1 MRDPVA
7 RCAVLV
13 AGIAPLC
20 TGRRSYIPQFKGTA
34 MPEVA
39 GLALYGA
46 AASRAAVVALIG
58 AVPAVARF
66 GVIAFA
72 AMARV
77 CGCRVGRA
85 VVVQWLQWTG
95 MTGVCRWV
103 DIRTGTDDMAA
114 VCAGGVASVALTV
127 ADLLLRIE
135 HRGAAAVVTACID
148 RLKEETAAAG
158 GTHGAELWDR
168 AAPLKGGAVGH
179 QLEQGLRLIGVPI
192 SSNRYDVILIV
203 FAAIL
208 HLPADGFL
216 TGSLL
221 GIKPDLVAWLDD
233 HTGCPAVFHRHKS
246 GVLCPIAVNS
256 FRLFVFADAAFSL
269 HAAFIA
275 LGIGGFDHIPAA
287 PAMGNHDEPLA
298 AGNLALFWVGIAGF
312 KDELLHRLGRA
323 ADVEGILI
331 DTAEA
336 GAVPVPAVIMD
347 MALHRNYIVA
357 DGTSEHIDSAAA
369 HCVIANVKHK
379 GMREDA
385 LLGAGGHIMR
395 FVIACFKQARELV
408 AVAFRVAAHDTVMGN
423 PMLIDPSDIVFRR
436 SLAVF
441 RGHTHTRLLMAVGM
455 GGSQLCLRR
464 FHGVRRVALSADD
477 AVVGVV
483 IHAGLGGNRQ
493 PQRWGV
499 HVHIVICLRQ
509 LVGRRRGIRIILLI
523 PLIGQLVAFQ
533 ALCRDREGD
542 PVMFAVQQVVF
553 RLFVIIAAAVDRG
566 LTLDTPRLAVDD
578 DGTAADVA
586 TDLAHALGVK
596 FMVGGIQLF
605 IVTIAAG
612 VPVLRSVSLPGGGGY
627 VGMSGAG
634 MLRLQMILKIRVAE
648 APVVMVA
655 AHSTHG
661 ISAAVLAALIA
672 AVLAG
677 IAVVEAQAAVL
688 TEVIRI
694 VSVHCAHSL
703 GAVGVALAALLA
715 HLAGFAELVLVLLIR
730 DPAVAA
736 LTDVLVPLGAFH
748 AGLAVWAA
756 AALGVISAALKAQAA
771 VLAGLLVQQA
781 FLALFAGCVAIDAV
795 DDTGIIVVHALVHR
809 TEAGVTQRAVHRV
822 AVIVCAVIAEAAGV
836 ADGYGAA
843 WTLIAFAAQLVILA
857 DVAFAAGRAVRF
869 LHAVGAFVALI
880 APIGCIEQTLTTIVA
895 VKFSE
900 AVGVAVN
907 GAEPTTVAH
916 ILSPVVVVAV
926 DTICALVVV
935 LPKGMGMKFLTR
947 HQ

>member
-34 MPEVA
+34 MSEVA

-46 AASRAAVVALIG
+46 AASCAAVVALIG
-58 AVPAVARF
+58 AVSAVARF

-85 VVVQWLQWTG
+85 VVVQRLQWTG

-114 VCAGGVASVALTV
+114 VCAGGVAGVALTV

-179 QLEQGLRLIGVPI
+179 QLEQGLRLIGIPI

-233 HTGCPAVFHRHKS
+233 HTGCPTIFHRHKG
-246 GVLCPIAVNS
+246 GVLCPIAVNF
-256 FRLFVFADAAFSL
+256 FRLFVFADAAFSF

-275 LGIGGFDHIPAA
+275 LGIRVFDHIPAA
-287 PAMGNHDEPLA
+287 PAMGNHDELFA
-298 AGNLALFWVGIAGF
+298 AGNLALFGVGIAGF

-347 MALHRNYIVA
+347 MALHGNGIVA

-369 HCVIANVKHK
+369 YRFKASVKHK

-385 LLGAGGHIMR
+385 LLGAAGHIMR
-395 FVIACFKQARELV
+395 FVKTAFFEQARELV
-408 AVAFRVAAHDTVMGN
+408 TVAFRVAAYDTVMGI
-423 PMLIDPSDIVFRR
+423 PILIDPSDLVFRR
-436 SLAVF
+436 SLAVVGVH
-441 RGHTHTRLLMAVGM
+441 RHTGLLIAVGM

-464 FHGVRRVALSADD
+464 FHGVCGVAASADD
-477 AVVGVV
+477 AEVGVV
-483 IHAGLGGNRQ
+483 ILAGLGGNRQ
-493 PQRWGV
+493 LQRGGV
-499 HVHIVICLRQ
+499 HVHIVSCLRQ
-509 LVGRRRGIRIILLI
+509 LVGCRRGIRIILQI
-523 PLIGQLVAFQ
+523 PLIGQPVALQ

-542 PVMFAVQQVVF
+542 PVMFAEQQAVF
-553 RLFVIIAAAVDRG
+553 RLFNIIAAAIDRG
-566 LTLDTPRLAVDD
+566 LTLDALGLAGDD
-578 DGTAADVA
+578 DGAAADVA
-586 TDLAHALGVK
+586 ADLAHALGVI

-605 IVTIAAG
+605 IVAIAAG
-612 VPVLRSVSLPGGGGY
+612 MPVLRSVG
-627 VGMSGAG
+627 
-634 MLRLQMILKIRVAE
+634 
-648 APVVMVA
+648 
-655 AHSTHG
+655 
-661 ISAAVLAALIA
+661 
-672 AVLAG
+672 
-677 IAVVEAQAAVL
+677 
-688 TEVIRI
+688 
-694 VSVHCAHSL
+694 
-703 GAVGVALAALLA
+703 
-715 HLAGFAELVLVLLIR
+715 
-730 DPAVAA
+730 
-736 LTDVLVPLGAFH
+736 
-748 AGLAVWAA
+748 
-756 AALGVISAALKAQAA
+756 
-771 VLAGLLVQQA
+771 
-781 FLALFAGCVAIDAV
+781 
-795 DDTGIIVVHALVHR
+795 
-809 TEAGVTQRAVHRV
+809 
-822 AVIVCAVIAEAAGV
+822 
-836 ADGYGAA
+836 
-843 WTLIAFAAQLVILA
+843 
-857 DVAFAAGRAVRF
+857 
-869 LHAVGAFVALI
+869 
-880 APIGCIEQTLTTIVA
+880 
-895 VKFSE
+895 
-900 AVGVAVN
+900 
-907 GAEPTTVAH
+907 
-916 ILSPVVVVAV
+916 
-926 DTICALVVV
+926 
-935 LPKGMGMKFLTR
+935 
-947 HQ
+947 

>member
-1 MRDPVA
+1 
-7 RCAVLV
+7 
-13 AGIAPLC
+13 
-20 TGRRSYIPQFKGTA
+20 

-46 AASRAAVVALIG
+46 AASCAAVVALIG
-58 AVPAVARF
+58 AVSAVSRF

-72 AMARV
+72 AMARI

-85 VVVQWLQWTG
+85 VVVQRLQWTG

-114 VCAGGVASVALTV
+114 VCAGGVAGIALTV
-127 ADLLLRIE
+127 ADLLLRVE
-135 HRGAAAVVTACID
+135 QRCASAVVTACID

-179 QLEQGLRLIGVPI
+179 QLEQGLRFIGIPI

-221 GIKPDLVAWLDD
+221 GIKPDLVAGLDD
-233 HTGCPAVFHRHKS
+233 HTGCPTVFHRHKG
-246 GVLCPIAVNS
+246 GVLCPIAVNF

-275 LGIGGFDHIPAA
+275 LGIGVFDHIPAA
-287 PAMGNHDEPLA
+287 PAMGNHDELLA

-395 FVIACFKQARELV
+395 FVRACFKQARELV
-408 AVAFRVAAHDTVMGN
+408 TVAFRVIAYGSFCSASVRVYKPN
-423 PMLIDPSDIVFRR
+423 IVSRR

-441 RGHTHTRLLMAVGM
+441 RGHTHTRLLVAVGM
-455 GGSQLCLRR
+455 GGSQFCLRR
-464 FHGVRRVALSADD
+464 FHGVRRVTLSADD

-499 HVHIVICLRQ
+499 HVHIVIFLRQ

-566 LTLDTPRLAVDD
+566 LTLDAPRLAVDD
-578 DGTAADVA
+578 DGTAADVVA
-586 TDLAHALGVK
+586 DLAHALGVK

-612 VPVLRSVSLPGGGGY
+612 VPVLRSVSRPGGGGY

-648 APVVMVA
+648 APVVMIA
-655 AHSTHG
+655 AHSAYG
-661 ISAAVLAALIA
+661 ISAAVLATLIA

-677 IAVVEAQAAVL
+677 IAVVEAQAAVFA
-688 TEVIRI
+688 EVIRI
-694 VSVHCAHSL
+694 VRVHCAHSL

-715 HLAGFAELVLVLLIR
+715 HLAGFAELVLVLLIC
-730 DPAVAA
+730 DPAVTA

-748 AGLAVWAA
+748 AGLAVRAA
-756 AALGVISAALKAQAA
+756 AALGVISAAFKAQAA

-781 FLALFAGCVAIDAV
+781 FLTLLAGRVAIDAV
-795 DDTGIIVVHALVHR
+795 DDAGIIVVHALVHR
-809 TEAGVTQRAVHRV
+809 TEAAVTKRAVHRV

-843 WTLIAFAAQLVILA
+843 GTLIAFA
-857 DVAFAAGRAVRF
+857 
-869 LHAVGAFVALI
+869 
-880 APIGCIEQTLTTIVA
+880 T
-895 VKFSE
+895 
-900 AVGVAVN
+900 
-907 GAEPTTVAH
+907 
-916 ILSPVVVVAV
+916 
-926 DTICALVVV
+926 
-935 LPKGMGMKFLTR
+935 
-947 HQ
+947 

>member
-1 MRDPVA
+1 
-7 RCAVLV
+7 
-13 AGIAPLC
+13 
-20 TGRRSYIPQFKGTA
+20 

-46 AASRAAVVALIG
+46 AASCAAVVALIG
-58 AVPAVARF
+58 AVSAVTRF

-85 VVVQWLQWTG
+85 VVVQRLQWTG

-103 DIRTGTDDMAA
+103 DVRTGTDDMAA
-114 VCAGGVASVALTV
+114 VCTGGVAGVALTV
-127 ADLLLRIE
+127 ADLLLRVE
-135 HRGAAAVVTACID
+135 QRCASAVVTACID

-168 AAPLKGGAVGH
+168 AAPLEGGAVGH
-179 QLEQGLRLIGVPI
+179 QLEQGLHLIGIPI

-233 HTGCPAVFHRHKS
+233 HTGCPTVFHRHKG
-246 GVLCPIAVNS
+246 GVLCPIAVNF

-275 LGIGGFDHIPAA
+275 LGIGVFDHIPAA
-287 PAMGNHDEPLA
+287 PAMGNHDEFLA
-298 AGNLALFWVGIAGF
+298 AGNLALFGVGIVGF

-347 MALHRNYIVA
+347 MALYRNGIVA

-369 HCVIANVKHK
+369 YRIKASVKHK

-385 LLGAGGHIMR
+385 LLGAGGHIVR
-395 FVIACFKQARELV
+395 FVRACFKQARELV

-441 RGHTHTRLLMAVGM
+441 RGHTHTRLLVAVGM
-455 GGSQLCLRR
+455 GGSQFCLRR
-464 FHGVRRVALSADD
+464 FHGVRRVTLSADD

-499 HVHIVICLRQ
+499 HVHIVIFLRQ

-566 LTLDTPRLAVDD
+566 LTLDAPRLAVDD
-578 DGTAADVA
+578 DGAAAYVA
-586 TDLAHALGVK
+586 ADLAHALCVK

-612 VPVLRSVSLPGGGGY
+612 VPVLRSVSRPSGGGY
-627 VGMSGAG
+627 VGMPSAG

-648 APVVMVA
+648 APVVMIA
-655 AHSTHG
+655 AHSAYG

-677 IAVVEAQAAVL
+677 IAVVEAQAAVFA
-688 TEVIRI
+688 EVIRI
-694 VSVHCAHSL
+694 VRVHCAHSL

-715 HLAGFAELVLVLLIR
+715 QLAGFAELVLVLLIC
-730 DPAVAA
+730 DPAVTA
-736 LTDVLVPLGAFH
+736 LADVLVPLGAFH

-756 AALGVISAALKAQAA
+756 AALGVISAALQAQAA

-781 FLALFAGCVAIDAV
+781 FLALLAGRVAIDAV
-795 DDTGIIVVHALVHR
+795 DDAGIIVVHALVHR
-809 TEAGVTQRAVHRV
+809 TEAAVAKRAVHRV

-843 WTLIAFAAQLVILA
+843 GTLIAFAAQLVILA
-857 DVAFAAGRAVRF
+857 NVAFAAGGAVRF
-869 LHAVGAFVALI
+869 LHAVGALVALI
-880 APIGCIEQTLTTIVA
+880 APIDCIEQTLTTIVA
-895 VKFSE
+895 VEFNE

-907 GAEPTTVAH
+907 SAEPTTVAH
-916 ILSPVVVVAV
+916 ILTPVVVVAV

>member
-1 MRDPVA
+1 MRDP
-7 RCAVLV
+7 
-13 AGIAPLC
+13 
-20 TGRRSYIPQFKGTA
+20 
-34 MPEVA
+34 
-39 GLALYGA
+39 
-46 AASRAAVVALIG
+46 
-58 AVPAVARF
+58 VARF

-85 VVVQWLQWTG
+85 VVVQRLQWTG

-114 VCAGGVASVALTV
+114 VCAGGVAGVALTV

-275 LGIGGFDHIPAA
+275 LGIGGFDHIPVA
-287 PAMGNHDEPLA
+287 PAMGNHDELLA

-357 DGTSEHIDSAAA
+357 DGTSEHIDSAAYRVKA
-369 HCVIANVKHK
+369 SVKHK

-385 LLGAGGHIMR
+385 LIGAGGHIMR

-455 GGSQLCLRR
+455 GGNQLCLRR

-566 LTLDTPRLAVDD
+566 LTLDAPRLAVDD

-586 TDLAHALGVK
+586 ADLAHAIGVK

-612 VPVLRSVSLPGGGGY
+612 VPVLRSVSRPAGGGY

-648 APVVMVA
+648 APVVMIA
-655 AHSTHG
+655 THSAYG

-688 TEVIRI
+688 AEVIRI

-715 HLAGFAELVLVLLIR
+715 HLAGFAEFVLVLLIC
-730 DPAVAA
+730 DPAVTA
-736 LTDVLVPLGAFH
+736 LADVLVPLGAFH
-748 AGLAVWAA
+748 AGLAVRTA

-781 FLALFAGCVAIDAV
+781 FLTLFAGRVAIDAV

-822 AVIVCAVIAEAAGV
+822 AVIVCAVIAESAGV

-843 WTLIAFAAQLVILA
+843 WTLMAFAAQLVILA
-857 DVAFAAGRAVRF
+857 DVAFAAGGAVRV
-869 LHAVGAFVALI
+869 LHAVGAFIALR
-880 APIGCIEQTLTTIVA
+880 APIGRVA
-895 VKFSE
+895 
-900 AVGVAVN
+900 
-907 GAEPTTVAH
+907 
-916 ILSPVVVVAV
+916 
-926 DTICALVVV
+926 
-935 LPKGMGMKFLTR
+935 
-947 HQ
+947 

>member
-1 MRDPVA
+1 
-7 RCAVLV
+7 
-13 AGIAPLC
+13 
-20 TGRRSYIPQFKGTA
+20 

-58 AVPAVARF
+58 AVSAVSRF

-85 VVVQWLQWTG
+85 VVVQRLQWTG

-103 DIRTGTDDMAA
+103 DIRTGTDDMTA
-114 VCAGGVASVALTV
+114 VCAGGVAGVTLTV
-127 ADLLLRIE
+127 ADLLLRVE
-135 HRGAAAVVTACID
+135 QRCAAAVVTACID

-168 AAPLKGGAVGH
+168 AAPLEGGAVGH
-179 QLEQGLRLIGVPI
+179 QLEQGLRLICIPI

-221 GIKPDLVAWLDD
+221 GIKPDLVAGLDD
-233 HTGCPAVFHRHKS
+233 HTGCPTVFHRHKG

-256 FRLFVFADAAFSL
+256 FRLFVFADAAFSF

-275 LGIGGFDHIPAA
+275 LGIRVFDHIPAA
-287 PAMGNHDEPLA
+287 PAMGNHDELLA
-298 AGNLALFWVGIAGF
+298 AGNLALFGVGIAGL

-331 DTAEA
+331 DAAEA

-385 LLGAGGHIMR
+385 FLGAGGHIMR

-441 RGHTHTRLLMAVGM
+441 RGHTHTRLLVAVGM

-499 HVHIVICLRQ
+499 HVHIVIFLRQ
-509 LVGRRRGIRIILLI
+509 LVGRRRGICIILLI

-566 LTLDTPRLAVDD
+566 LTLDAPRLAVDD
-578 DGTAADVA
+578 DGTATDVA
-586 TDLAHALGVK
+586 ADLAHALGVK

-612 VPVLRSVSLPGGGGY
+612 VPVLCSVSRPGGGGY

-648 APVVMVA
+648 APVVMIA
-655 AHSTHG
+655 AHRFHG
-661 ISAAVLAALIA
+661 IEAAVLAALIA

-677 IAVVEAQAAVL
+677 IAVVEAQAAVFA
-688 TEVIRI
+688 EVIRI
-694 VSVHCAHSL
+694 VRVHCAHSL

-715 HLAGFAELVLVLLIR
+715 HLAGFAELVLVLLIC

-795 DDTGIIVVHALVHR
+795 DDAGIIVVHALVHR

-836 ADGYGAA
+836 ADGYRAA
-843 WTLIAFAAQLVILA
+843 GTLIAFAAQLVILA
-857 DVAFAAGRAVRF
+857 NVAFAAGGAVRF
-869 LHAVGAFVALI
+869 LHAVGALVALI
-880 APIGCIEQTLTTIVA
+880 APIDCIEQTLTTIVA
-895 VKFSE
+895 VEFSE

-907 GAEPTTVAH
+907 SAEPTTVAH
-916 ILSPVVVVAV
+916 ILTPVVVVAV